1 MRYEIRLHPNA
12 ISFLNKLNQ
21 KTKERLISKIRVLED
36 RPKLKRA
43 GADIKKIK
51 DANPEAYRLRV
62 GDYRVIYA
70 VEEDTVWI
78 TEIMPR
84 GRAIEGVSFSA
95 TDASEFIPMVACA
108 S

>member
-12 ISFLNKLNQ
+12 ISALDKLNQ
-21 KTKERLISKIRVLED
+21 STKERLISKIRVLKD

-62 GDYRVIYA
+62 G
-70 VEEDTVWI
+70 
-78 TEIMPR
+78 
-84 GRAIEGVSFSA
+84 
-95 TDASEFIPMVACA
+95 
-108 S
+108 

>member
-12 ISFLNKLNQ
+12 ISSLNKLNQ
-21 KTKERLISKIRVLED
+21 STKERLISKIRVLKD

-70 VEEDTVWI
+70 VEEDVVWI
-78 TEIMPR
+78 TEIMSR
-84 GRAIEGVSFSA
+84 GRGYRKR
-95 TDASEFIPMVACA
+95 
-108 S
+108 

>member
-12 ISFLNKLNQ
+12 ISALDKLNQ
-21 KTKERLISKIRVLED
+21 STKERLISKIRVLKD

-70 VEEDTVWI
+70 VEEDVVWI
-78 TEIMPR
+78 TEIMSR
-84 GRAIEGVSFSA
+84 GRGYRKR
-95 TDASEFIPMVACA
+95 
-108 S
+108 